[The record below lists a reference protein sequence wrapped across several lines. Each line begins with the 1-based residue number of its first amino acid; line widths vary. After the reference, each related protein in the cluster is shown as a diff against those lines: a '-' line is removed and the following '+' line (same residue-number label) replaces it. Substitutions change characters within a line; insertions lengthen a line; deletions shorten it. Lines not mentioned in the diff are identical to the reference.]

1 MGLSVGTGIGVDVAV
16 GIGSG
21 VGARVGIGSLVGIGA
36 DVGMDVGAMVA
47 AGSDVGSVSPQA
59 TISRTQKSAENSGSD
74 RRFLA
79 NIGKIESTLT
89 CKTYP
94 RFTLSVRAA
103 IVPFKAKL
111 SAGQQSY
118 MQISHA
124 DKAP

>member
-1 MGLSVGTGIGVDVAV
+1 MGVSVGTGIGVDVAV

-47 AGSDVGSVSPQA
+47 AGSDVGYVSPQA

-89 CKTYP
+89 LNLQDISQIHLECK
-94 RFTLSVRAA
+94 SGDGA
-103 IVPFKAKL
+103 I
-111 SAGQQSY
+111 QSETERRTA
-118 MQISHA
+118 ILHA
-124 DKAP
+124 DFTCR